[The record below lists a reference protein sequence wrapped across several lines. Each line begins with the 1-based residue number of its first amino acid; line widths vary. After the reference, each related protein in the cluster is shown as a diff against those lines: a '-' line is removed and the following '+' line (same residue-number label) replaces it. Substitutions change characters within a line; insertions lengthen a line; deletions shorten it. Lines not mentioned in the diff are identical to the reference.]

1 MKLIVANMNKSLITK
16 QLEAIVG
23 KENVLSQEEDTIV
36 YEQDAFVMRATP
48 DFVVFPSSTTDVSE
62 IVKLANREGI
72 PIVPRGAGTGISGG
86 AIPVS
91 GGIMISLTKMNKILE
106 IDIKNRLAVVEPGV
120 VNLELTRAVS
130 PYDLFYAPDPSSQM
144 VCTLGGNVA
153 ENAGGIHC
161 VAYGV
166 TTNHVLGLQ
175 VVLPDG
181 EVVELG
187 GKSIDPT
194 GFDLV
199 GIMVGSEGTLG
210 IVTKIILKLMR
221 RAEAVGTM
229 IAIFDSIDDAGKT
242 VADIIGNGITPTA
255 LEMMDA
261 LSIRAVEETIHAG
274 YPLDAEAVLLIEL
287 EGLKETL
294 KRAFPLIRD
303 LCFRN
308 SARDVRIA
316 ETENERELLWKGRK
330 SVAGAIG
337 KIAPNHYTQDGVV
350 PRPKLPEVLRKVIE
364 IGKNRSLLI
373 ANVAHAGDGNLHPLI
388 LFDPRRPGELERVI
402 EAGGE
407 ILKLCV
413 DAGGTITGEHGVGIE
428 KNKYMSWLFSE
439 DDIKAMEKIKDT
451 FDPKGLFNPG
461 KIFPTPKGCRELRV
475 RPIGAGG
482 VQKDIWI

>member
-1 MKLIVANMNKSLITK
+1 MNKPKIIK
-16 QLEAIVG
+16 QLESIVG
-23 KENVLSQEEDTIV
+23 KGNVLHHKEDTIV
-36 YEQDAFVMRATP
+36 YEQDAFVMSALP
-48 DFVVFPSSTTDVSE
+48 DFVVFPSTTSEVSE
-62 IVKLANREGI
+62 VVKLGNREGI
-72 PIVPRGAGTGISGG
+72 PIVARGAGTGISGG
-86 AIPVS
+86 AISVS
-91 GGIMISLTKMNKILE
+91 GGIMISLTKMNRILQ
-106 IDIKNRLAVVEPGV
+106 IDLKNRLAVVEPGV

-130 PYDLFYAPDPSSQM
+130 PYGFFYAPDPSSQM

-166 TTNHVLGLQ
+166 TTNHIMGLE

-181 EVVELG
+181 AVVELG
-187 GKSIDPT
+187 GKSLDTP
-194 GFDLV
+194 GYDLT

-221 RAEAVGTM
+221 RPEAVGTM
-229 IAIFDSIDDAGKT
+229 IAIFESIDDAGQA
-242 VADIIGNGITPTA
+242 VADIIGNGIIPAA

-261 LSIRAVEETIHAG
+261 LAIRAVEEAFHAG
-274 YPLDAEAVLLIEL
+274 YPMDAESVLLIEL

-294 KRAFPLIRD
+294 ERSFPLIKD
-303 LCFRN
+303 LCIKNHSRE
-308 SARDVRIA
+308 VRIA
-316 ETENERELLWKGRK
+316 ETENERQLLWKGRK
-330 SVAGAIG
+330 SVAGAVG
-337 KIAPNHYTQDGVV
+337 KIAPNQYTQDGVV

-364 IGKNRSLLI
+364 IGKRRSLLI
-373 ANVAHAGDGNLHPLI
+373 ANIAHAGDGNLHPLI
-388 LFDPRRPGELERVI
+388 LFDPRHPGELERVI

-439 DDIKAMEKIKDT
+439 DDLKAMEKIKDT

-475 RPIGAGG
+475 RPVGIASGEKG
-482 VQKDIWI
+482 IWI

>member
-1 MKLIVANMNKSLITK
+1 MNKPEIIK
-16 QLEAIVG
+16 QLESIMG
-23 KENVLSQEEDTIV
+23 KENVLYHKEDTIV
-36 YEQDAFVMRATP
+36 YEQDAFVMRAIP
-48 DFVVFPSSTTDVSE
+48 DFVVFPSTTSNVSE

-72 PIVPRGAGTGISGG
+72 PIVARGAGTGISGG
-86 AIPVS
+86 AIPIA
-91 GGIMISLTKMNKILE
+91 GGIMISLTKMNRILE
-106 IDIKNRLAVVEPGV
+106 IDLNNRLAVVEPGV
-120 VNLELTRAVS
+120 VNLELTKVVS
-130 PYDLFYAPDPSSQM
+130 PYGLFYAPDPSSQM

-161 VAYGV
+161 IAYGV
-166 TTNHVLGLQ
+166 TTNHVLGLE

-187 GKSIDPT
+187 GKSLDSP
-194 GFDLV
+194 GYDLV

-210 IVTKIILKLMR
+210 IVTKIILRLTR
-221 RAEAVGTM
+221 RAEAIGTM
-229 IAIFDSIDDAGKT
+229 IAIFDSIDDAGQT
-242 VADIIGNGITPTA
+242 VADIIGNGIIPTA

-261 LSIRAVEETIHAG
+261 LSIRAVEEVIHAG

-287 EGLKETL
+287 EGLNEIL
-294 KRAFPLIRD
+294 SRSFPLVKDFCIKNR
-303 LCFRN
+303 
-308 SARDVRIA
+308 ARDVRIA
-316 ETENERELLWKGRK
+316 ETEIERERLWKGRK

-337 KIAPNHYTQDGVV
+337 KIAPNQYTQDGVV

-388 LFDPRRPGELERVI
+388 LFDPRHPGELERVI

-439 DDIKAMEKIKDT
+439 ADLKAMEIIKDT
-451 FDPKGLFNPG
+451 FDPKGIFNPG

-475 RPIGAGG
+475 RPIGIGTG
-482 VQKDIWI
+482 EKGIWI

>member
-1 MKLIVANMNKSLITK
+1 
-16 QLEAIVG
+16 
-23 KENVLSQEEDTIV
+23 
-36 YEQDAFVMRATP
+36 
-48 DFVVFPSSTTDVSE
+48 
-62 IVKLANREGI
+62 
-72 PIVPRGAGTGISGG
+72 
-86 AIPVS
+86 
-91 GGIMISLTKMNKILE
+91 
-106 IDIKNRLAVVEPGV
+106 
-120 VNLELTRAVS
+120 
-130 PYDLFYAPDPSSQM
+130 M

-161 VAYGV
+161 LAYGV
-166 TTNHVLGLQ
+166 TTNHILGLQ

-181 EVVELG
+181 EVLELG
-187 GKSIDPT
+187 GKSLDPT
-194 GFDLV
+194 GYDLV

-210 IVTKIILKLMR
+210 IVTKIILRLMR
-221 RAEAVGTM
+221 RAESVGTM

-242 VADIIGNGITPTA
+242 VADIIGNGIIPTA

-261 LSIRAVEETIHAG
+261 LSIRAVEDAIHAG

-287 EGLKETL
+287 EGLEETL
-294 KRAFPLIRD
+294 GRAFPLIKD
-303 LCFRN
+303 ICFKNR
-308 SARDVRIA
+308 ARDVRIA

-350 PRPKLPEVLRKVIE
+350 PRPKLSEVLRRVIE

-373 ANVAHAGDGNLHPLI
+373 ANIAHAGDGNLHPLI

-475 RPIGAGG
+475 RPIGIGD
-482 VQKDIWI
+482 VQKEIWI

>member
-1 MKLIVANMNKSLITK
+1 MNKPEIIN
-16 QLEAIVG
+16 QLESIVG
-23 KENVLSQEEDTIV
+23 RENVLYHKEDTIV
-36 YEQDAFVMRATP
+36 YEQDAFVMRAIP
-48 DFVVFPSSTTDVSE
+48 DFVVFPTTTSNVSE

-72 PIVPRGAGTGISGG
+72 PIVARGAGTGISGG
-86 AIPVS
+86 AIPVA
-91 GGIMISLTKMNKILE
+91 GGIMISLTKMNRILE
-106 IDIKNRLAVVEPGV
+106 IDLKNRLAVVEPGV
-120 VNLELTRAVS
+120 VNLELTKVVS
-130 PYDLFYAPDPSSQM
+130 PYGLFYAPDPSSQM

-161 VAYGV
+161 IAYGV
-166 TTNHVLGLQ
+166 TTNHILGLE

-181 EVVELG
+181 EVVEFG
-187 GKSIDPT
+187 GKSLDSP
-194 GFDLV
+194 GYDLV

-210 IVTKIILKLMR
+210 IVTKIILRLTH
-221 RAEAVGTM
+221 RAEAIGTM
-229 IAIFDSIDDAGKT
+229 IAIFDSIDDAGQT
-242 VADIIGNGITPTA
+242 VADIIGNGIIPTA

-261 LSIRAVEETIHAG
+261 LSIRAVEEVVHAG

-287 EGLKETL
+287 EGLNEVL
-294 KRAFPLIRD
+294 SRSFPLVKDFCIKNR
-303 LCFRN
+303 
-308 SARDVRIA
+308 ARDVRIA
-316 ETENERELLWKGRK
+316 ETEIERERLWKGRK

-337 KIAPNHYTQDGVV
+337 KIAPNQYTQDGVV

-388 LFDPRRPGELERVI
+388 LFDPRHPGELERVI

-439 DDIKAMEKIKDT
+439 DDLKAMQIIKDT
-451 FDPKGLFNPG
+451 FDPKGIFNPG

-475 RPIGAGG
+475 LPIGVRASEKG
-482 VQKDIWI
+482 IWI

>member
-1 MKLIVANMNKSLITK
+1 MNKLEIVN
-16 QLEAIVG
+16 QLESIVG
-23 KENVLSQEEDTIV
+23 KENVLYHKEDTIV
-36 YEQDAFVMRATP
+36 YEQDAFVMRAIP
-48 DFVVFPSSTTDVSE
+48 DFVVFPTTTSNVSE

-72 PIVPRGAGTGISGG
+72 PIVARGAGTGISGG
-86 AIPVS
+86 AIPVA
-91 GGIMISLTKMNKILE
+91 GGIMISLTKMNRILE
-106 IDIKNRLAVVEPGV
+106 IDLKNRLAVVEPGV
-120 VNLELTRAVS
+120 VNLELTKVVS
-130 PYDLFYAPDPSSQM
+130 PYGLFYAPDPSSQM

-161 VAYGV
+161 IAYGV
-166 TTNHVLGLQ
+166 TTNHISGLE

-187 GKSIDPT
+187 GKSLDSP
-194 GFDLV
+194 GYDLV

-210 IVTKIILKLMR
+210 IVTKIILRLTR
-221 RAEAVGTM
+221 RAEAICTM
-229 IAIFDSIDDAGKT
+229 IAIFDSIDDAGQT
-242 VADIIGNGITPTA
+242 VADIIGNGIIPTA

-261 LSIRAVEETIHAG
+261 LSIRAVEEVIHAG
-274 YPLDAEAVLLIEL
+274 YPFDAEAVLLIEL
-287 EGLKETL
+287 EGLNEIL
-294 KRAFPLIRD
+294 SRSSPLVKDFCIKNR
-303 LCFRN
+303 
-308 SARDVRIA
+308 ARDVRIA
-316 ETENERELLWKGRK
+316 ETEIERERLWKGRK

-337 KIAPNHYTQDGVV
+337 KIAPNQYTQDGVV

-388 LFDPRRPGELERVI
+388 LFDPRHPGELERVI

-439 DDIKAMEKIKDT
+439 DDLKAMEIIKDT
-451 FDPKGLFNPG
+451 FDPKGIFNPG

-475 RPIGAGG
+475 RPIGVGTG
-482 VQKDIWI
+482 EKGIWI